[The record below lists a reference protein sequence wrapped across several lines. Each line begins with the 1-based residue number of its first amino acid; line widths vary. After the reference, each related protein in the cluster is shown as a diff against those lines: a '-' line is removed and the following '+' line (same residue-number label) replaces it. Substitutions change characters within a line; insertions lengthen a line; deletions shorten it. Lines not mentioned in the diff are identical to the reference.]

1 MSETVDLVV
10 IGAGQAGLSLSYELS
25 RASVEHVVL
34 ERGRVGESWRGRWDS
49 FCLVTPNW
57 SMQLPGGTYQGPDPH
72 GFMPSHDYSETGSKI
87 LELAK
92 NAQSLFIREF
102 AGAGTTAQTTGRL
115 ITTGF
120 GSAPVQDYV
129 RFQELHTRH
138 HSKQMAARQ

>member
-1 MSETVDLVV
+1 M
-10 IGAGQAGLSLSYELS
+10 
-25 RASVEHVVL
+25 VVL

-57 SMQLPGGTYQGPDPH
+57 SMQLPGGTYQGPIPMASCRVTTIRRPARR
-72 GFMPSHDYSETGSKI
+72 FSNSRKTPE
-87 LELAK
+87 
-92 NAQSLFIREF
+92 SLFIREF